1 MLRLAEWQ
9 SIIGVLLLCYVY
21 HSLWSILSQ
30 LVTDLRRASESL
42 NENMG
47 RLEKAFLRLE
57 EASHSQQRR
66 LVDELT
72 SVYGKVD
79 ELVDSFNELNLRV
92 SSIDSAV
99 GLIDLNV
106 RDKGNEKR

>member
-1 MLRLAEWQ
+1 MAPF
-9 SIIGVLLLCYVY
+9 S
-21 HSLWSILSQ
+21 
-30 LVTDLRRASESL
+30 D
-42 NENMG
+42 
-47 RLEKAFLRLE
+47 
-57 EASHSQQRR
+57 
-66 LVDELT
+66 

-92 SSIDSAV
+92 SSIDLAV